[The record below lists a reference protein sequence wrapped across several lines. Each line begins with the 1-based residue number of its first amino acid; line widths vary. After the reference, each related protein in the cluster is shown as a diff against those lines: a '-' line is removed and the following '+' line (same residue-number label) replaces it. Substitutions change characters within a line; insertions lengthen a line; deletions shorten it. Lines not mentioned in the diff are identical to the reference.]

1 MGDMVHERCITTKK
15 APAGSRQGAASPN
28 SDPQHDSPDSPS
40 TKRDAIIEAA
50 TACFLAN
57 GFGATSMDKV
67 AAAAGVAKQ
76 TLYHYFGNKNGLFE
90 ATLRHVTGQVT
101 HVLFDHQPL
110 DRGPAETLRRFGR
123 DVLEMT
129 LRPQSV
135 AFMRL
140 LITEAGKH
148 REVIETLFRQTLDG
162 VSNTLADYL
171 SKQADHNRLR
181 FDDPNHAA
189 RMFLGSLTG
198 EIRLR
203 ALLGAPP
210 FITPTEREKHLNA
223 TVDAFLRAFAT

>member
-1 MGDMVHERCITTKK
+1 MNVASQQQK
-15 APAGSRQGAASPN
+15 APDESRKGDAAPV
-28 SDPQHDSPDSPS
+28 SDPQHATPEFPS

-50 TACFLAN
+50 TACFLSN

-90 ATLRHVTGQVT
+90 ATLRHVTGQIT

-110 DRGPAETLRRFGR
+110 DRDPAETLRRFGSE
-123 DVLEMT
+123 VMEVT

-148 REVIETLFRQTLDG
+148 REVIDTLFRQAIDG
-162 VSNTLADYL
+162 VSDTLADYL
-171 SKQADHNRLR
+171 RKQADLNRLR
-181 FDDPNHAA
+181 VDDPKHAA
-189 RMFLGSLTG
+189 RMFFGMLTG
-198 EIRLR
+198 ELRLR
-203 ALLGAPP
+203 ALLGAQIDMAPAA
-210 FITPTEREKHLNA
+210 REKHLNA
-223 TVDAFLRAFAT
+223 SVDAFLRAFAA